1 MALESE
7 RKYMVQDLKA
17 LRRRLAETQHAT
29 LLGEYFESNQIY
41 DWPERTLWQ
50 QQKLL
55 RVRTGKQSVICLK
68 SSPQDASGQGVK
80 LWQETQTEVGSA
92 AEMAH
97 LLEQLGLRAVLEYE
111 KIRSKWQWG
120 ACVLCLDRVPFGR
133 YVEIEGDAAAIDQ
146 CAQHFA
152 LDPQSATTASYH
164 ELNPGAG
171 AKGSLNGFISFTFE
185 EPERSH
191 YLQICENGNVES
203 CL

>member
-7 RKYMVQDLKA
+7 RKYAVQDLKDMH
-17 LRRRLAETQHAT
+17 RRLAGTRQAT

-50 QQKLL
+50 EQKLL
-55 RVRTGKQSVICLK
+55 RLRTGMHSVICLK
-68 SSPQDASGQGVK
+68 SSPHIASAQGVK

-92 AEMAH
+92 TEMAN

-120 ACVLCLDRVPFGR
+120 PCVICLDRVPFGR
-133 YVEIEGDAAAIDQ
+133 YVEIEGDAATIEQ

-164 ELNPGAG
+164 ELNPGARV
-171 AKGSLNGFISFTFE
+171 KGSSDGYTSFVFK
-185 EPERSH
+185 EPERSQ
-191 YLQICENGNVES
+191 YMQICEKGNVES